1 MLKKDEGLDDIFRA
15 MDDLEGTIRQG
26 DIKTQLNFND
36 FEEIIYPTVRD
47 LLHLNKINKS
57 VEEETVSKTRELLKI
72 AANHKDEFV
81 NLVEHQDFENSIW
94 NIILETASEQPFVWK
109 ELIEKSIIQA
119 IKIIHES
126 DVHDGLSLLL
136 AASLELPDR
145 LFEEENPAIQ
155 ILIKQLNSSNEKLVY
170 WAMSLLWSQDYC
182 FPAVVEGFQN
192 NLGHKD
198 WRIRIITWEYL
209 RTWNRIHK
217 LNIPLKPKL
226 DFTDRM
232 KQRIFRS
239 FESKLMSPP

>member
-1 MLKKDEGLDDIFRA
+1 MLKKDEGLDDMFRA
-15 MDDLEGTIRQG
+15 MDDLETAIRQG
-26 DIKTQLNFND
+26 DIKTQSNFND
-36 FEEIIYPTVRD
+36 FGQIIYPTIRD
-47 LLHLNKINKS
+47 LLYVNKINKL
-57 VEEETVSKTRELLKI
+57 VEEETVSKARELLKI

-81 NLVEHQDFENSIW
+81 GLVEHQDFENSIW
-94 NIILETASEQPFVWK
+94 DIILETASEQPFVWK
-109 ELIEKSIIQA
+109 KLIEKSIIQA
-119 IKIIHES
+119 IRIIHES
-126 DVHDGLSLLL
+126 DIHNGLSRLL
-136 AASLELPDR
+136 AAGLELPDR

-170 WAMSLLWSQDYC
+170 WAMSLLWNQDYC

-192 NLGHKD
+192 NLEHKD
-198 WRIRIITWEYL
+198 WRIRVITWECL

-226 DFTDRM
+226 DIADRM